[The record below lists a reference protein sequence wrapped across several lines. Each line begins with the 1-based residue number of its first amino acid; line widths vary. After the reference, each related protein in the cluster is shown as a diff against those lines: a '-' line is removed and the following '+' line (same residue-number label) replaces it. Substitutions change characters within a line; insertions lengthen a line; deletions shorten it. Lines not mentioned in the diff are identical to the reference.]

1 MKAAV
6 LVKFGSVEQAFQIQE
21 LPTPE
26 PKSNEVLIKAEA
38 FGLNYADIMAIKG
51 MYQDCPPLPAVIG
64 YEVVGHVEKLG
75 PEAKGVK
82 VGDRVVGFSRFGG
95 YATHVVTQDRAVV
108 QISNE
113 MGLSEAAAL
122 ATQYCTAYFC
132 AIEQANIKQG
142 EHILIQAAAGGVGT
156 ALVQLGKWK
165 GCVMYGTAGSEKK
178 LQYLKEQGV
187 QHPINY
193 QTSDFAEEI
202 KKLRGDKKIDVV
214 FDSLGGKSF
223 KKGVGLLAA
232 GGKIVGFGAAEMSG
246 GSKSIFKMI
255 KLGLNFGL
263 YHPVYLMMKTIGIF
277 GVNMLQI
284 ADNKPEILERCLKSV
299 GELARQGVL
308 KPVSGGV
315 YSIDQLAEAHKLLE
329 SRQSIGKVVVKW

>member
-6 LVKFGSVEQAFQIQE
+6 LVKFGSVDKAFEMRE

-26 PKSNEVLIKAEA
+26 PKANEVLIKAEG

-51 MYQDCPPLPAVIG
+51 LYNDCPPLPAVIG

-75 PEAKGVK
+75 SDAKGVK

-95 YATHVVTQDRAVV
+95 YATHVVTQDKAVV
-108 QISNE
+108 QIPDD
-113 MGLSEAAAL
+113 MGLAEAAAL
-122 ATQYCTAYFC
+122 ATQYCTAYFV

-165 GCVMYGTAGSEKK
+165 GCVMYGTAGSDKK

-193 QTSDFAEEI
+193 QTTDFAEEI
-202 KKLRGDKKIDVV
+202 KKLRGEKKLDAV

-232 GGKIVGFGAAEMSG
+232 GGKIVAFGAAEMSG
-246 GSKSIFKMI
+246 ESKSYLKMI
-255 KLGLNFGL
+255 KLGLNFGI
-263 YHPVYLMMKTIGIF
+263 YHPVYLMMKTIGLI

-284 ADNKPEILERCLKSV
+284 ADNKPEILERCLKAV
-299 GELARQGVL
+299 VELNKQGIL
-308 KPVSGGV
+308 KPVSGGIF
-315 YSIDQLAEAHKLLE
+315 SIDKLADAHRLLE